1 VWSVAGIQ
9 SAFYV
14 YAAACLLAA
23 LVAAVMVGG
32 RTRLKTPVS
41 SSPASPVH

>member
-1 VWSVAGIQ
+1 MAGIQ

-14 YAAACLLAA
+14 YAVACVLAA

-32 RTRLKTPVS
+32 RTRLKTAVR